1 MTIGDLLLLSG
12 NDIPFPEARVN
23 IHQPTLK
30 EIAYI
35 GEEAFFMGCGFLD
48 FSKNLLN
55 EQDKVRLSTYN
66 DFDIF
71 MSIMMNSD
79 KTIKLTKEA
88 AVSVLTL
95 IFPLYEVVV
104 RNDGIVLKQEQ
115 EEFIIN
121 KDNFAAFKERLVAMF
136 NLNLGKS
143 AEEEYDPA
151 GAMAKR
157 IADKFKKRH
166 EQLLKLARE
175 QTGDGKRIS
184 ILSRYA
190 SILAVG
196 TQKSLNDL
204 MQYTVYQLY
213 DEFQR
218 FQLKMQWDAYIQARM
233 AGAKDLEEV
242 DNWMIDLKDQDKN
255 KNKSKPKNKNN

>member
-1 MTIGDLLLLSG
+1 MIGDLLLLSG

-35 GEEAFFMGCGFLD
+35 GEEAFFVGCGFLD
-48 FSKNLLN
+48 FSKKVLN
-55 EQDKVRLSTYN
+55 DKDKTKLSNYD

-71 MSIMMNSD
+71 MSIVISKE
-79 KTIKLTKEA
+79 KTVKHTVECALL
-88 AVSVLTL
+88 VLTL
-95 IFPLYEVVV
+95 IFPLYKVGV
-104 RNDGIVLKQEQ
+104 RADAITLKKDE
-115 EEFIIN
+115 EEFYIN
-121 KDNFAAFKERLVAMF
+121 KNNFKAFKEIIVSMF
-136 NLNLGKS
+136 NLNLGKEN
-143 AEEEYDPA
+143 ADNYNPA
-151 GAMAKR
+151 GSMAEK
-157 IADKFKKRH
+157 IAKKFQKRH
-166 EQLLKLARE
+166 EQLMKLANE
-175 QTGDGKRIS
+175 KQDGKRIS

-196 TQKSLNDL
+196 GQKDWNDL

-218 FQLKMQWDAYIQARM
+218 FQLKMQWDAYIQAKM

-242 DNWMIDLKDQDKN
+242 DNWMIDLRDQGKTKN
-255 KNKSKPKNKNN
+255 KNKK

>member
-1 MTIGDLLLLSG
+1 MLSELLLLSG
-12 NDIPFPEARVN
+12 NDVPFPEARVT

-35 GEEAFFMGCGFLD
+35 GEDTFFMGCGFLD
-48 FSKNLLN
+48 FSKKILDS
-55 EQDKVRLSTYN
+55 QDKVNLDNYD

-71 MSIMMNSD
+71 MSIMISD
-79 KTIKLTKEA
+79 KKEVKKSVECA
-88 AVSVLTL
+88 RLVLTL
-95 IFPLYEVVV
+95 IFPLYDITV
-104 RNDGIVLKQEQ
+104 RSDAIVLIKNGQEQ
-115 EEFIIN
+115 GAITRQ
-121 KDNFAAFKERLVAMF
+121 NFQAFKKILQKIF
-136 NLNLGKS
+136 NLNMGKS
-143 AEEEYDPA
+143 AKEDYNPI
-151 GAMAKR
+151 GTMSQR

-166 EQLLKLARE
+166 EQLLKLKNNMASEHSDR
-175 QTGDGKRIS
+175 GIS

-196 TQKSLNDL
+196 MQKDLNDL

-218 FQLKMQWDAYIQARM
+218 FQLKVQWDAYVQARM

-242 DNWMIDLKDQDKN
+242 DNWMIDLRDQK
-255 KNKSKPKNKNN
+255 KK